1 MEIMSKLDRDEA
13 TIDFDYEEEEG
24 EEQDDMDKT

>member
-24 EEQDDMDKT
+24 EE